1 MKWVTRKRVHVNR
14 TATAWLVRRF
24 LDPQAEIRFVEP
36 EEVEAIQRRE
46 DALGFDAP
54 GARYPHSDDRGRC
67 SFEQLVDER
76 MAGDAALRRLA
87 RIVHG
92 ADFPAEIASTPESA
106 GLWAISQGFTDVAAD
121 DPEIVARAAFLYD
134 SLYAH
139 LRRRVAEE
147 KAAADGEGGR

>member
-1 MKWVTRKRVHVNR
+1 MRWVTRKRVHVNR

-24 LDPQAEIRFVEP
+24 LDPGADIQFVEA
-36 EEVEAIQRRE
+36 EEVEAVQRRD

-54 GARYPHSDDRGRC
+54 GARYPHRDDRGRC

-76 MAGDAALRRLA
+76 LAGDAALQRLA

-92 ADFPAEIASTPESA
+92 ADFPAEIGTTPESA
-106 GLWAISQGFTDVAAD
+106 GLWAISQGFTDVAGD
-121 DPEIVARAAFLYD
+121 DTEIVERAAFLYD

-139 LRRRVAEE
+139 LRRRPAAEDE
-147 KAAADGEGGR
+147 VGGR